1 MLHRG
6 TASAVILTLSLLLA
20 ACGGSAEDESRGDAS
35 PDAPASAPAASAAPQ
50 PTPTPAESASGDAA
64 SASDDSAEM
73 AERLRERTQQMWD
86 AYNSYSMDAL
96 KAFYEESYWAEEEA
110 ELERNMAP
118 FKERGV
124 TFTAEET
131 SPPTEVAPGK
141 WQIKQTARF
150 DGGSV
155 RMVFVYEQF
164 DDDWLLTYAETE

>member
-1 MLHRG
+1 MLHRS
-6 TASAVILTLSLLLA
+6 TVPAVILALCLALA
-20 ACGGSAEDESRGDAS
+20 ACGGGSEEEASGDA
-35 PDAPASAPAASAAPQ
+35 PETPAASQAAPAAAQAA
-50 PTPTPAESASGDAA
+50 PTPAESASGEAA
-64 SASDDSAEM
+64 AASDDSAEM

-86 AYNSYSMDAL
+86 AYNSYNMDAL
-96 KAFYEESYWAEEEA
+96 KAFYADDYWTKEEA

-118 FKERGV
+118 FKDRGV